1 MADYQLTSIDS
12 IINRLGQRTDG
23 RYDNV
28 FWTAAE
34 KLLAI
39 QEALNV
45 WQCMVGQWQ
54 ASTTTGLVVAST
66 NNFYLVPRQ
75 IAGVTRVLWRA
86 DTDRTEPTPLRLVSL
101 FELDRGWPGWEANTQ
116 GTPVYWA
123 PNGLTEVCIYPAPN
137 VAGNLTFQGFVDI
150 PNLTL
155 GDYINIGNEELTRVL
170 DYAKHYLSIKE
181 GMSEMQSTSS
191 ALTKMAEAAGEKNAR
206 INALDAFKKYKGKDH
221 QAVQQPIF
229 GTEALGVRG

>member
-1 MADYQLTSIDS
+1 
-12 IINRLGQRTDG
+12 
-23 RYDNV
+23 
-28 FWTAAE
+28 
-34 KLLAI
+34 
-39 QEALNV
+39 
-45 WQCMVGQWQ
+45 
-54 ASTTTGLVVAST
+54 
-66 NNFYLVPRQ
+66 
-75 IAGVTRVLWRA
+75 
-86 DTDRTEPTPLRLVSL
+86 
-101 FELDRGWPGWEANTQ
+101 
-116 GTPVYWA
+116 
-123 PNGLTEVCIYPAPN
+123 